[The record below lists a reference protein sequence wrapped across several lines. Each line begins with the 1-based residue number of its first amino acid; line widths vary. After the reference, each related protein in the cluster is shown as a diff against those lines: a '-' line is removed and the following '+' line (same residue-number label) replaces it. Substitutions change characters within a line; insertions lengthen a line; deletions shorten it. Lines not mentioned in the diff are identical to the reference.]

1 MEELAYSAIKRLIPQ
16 FFGMVIASTI
26 LVFNRH
32 YGLISFYQSHSFR
45 QTDAWV
51 LFRLSRPYSP
61 KYMGQNEQG
70 RLRLYSD
77 SELILSMA
85 NNLYYFR
92 NYEIAGKLYERA
104 E

>member
-1 MEELAYSAIKRLIPQ
+1 
-16 FFGMVIASTI
+16 
-26 LVFNRH
+26 
-32 YGLISFYQSHSFR
+32 
-45 QTDAWV
+45 
-51 LFRLSRPYSP
+51 
-61 KYMGQNEQG
+61 MGQNEQG